1 METNIPERKNKYD
14 YFKTFGLLD
23 EYASLSD
30 LEANSNELHKI
41 INEFWEQGNHTN
53 EKAQALYL
61 ALAKFY
67 VESFY
72 KSLLNYGTMVEIPVN
87 YTEEDIEKV
96 LDSNKDI
103 VVQKS
108 LDLAKGTL
116 DNICGINDN
125 FEIPTF
131 GSTKQDDIRNFDPT
145 LLKDY
150 TSSVHRKFVEADLFI
165 QKIIEQ
171 KRRLENNDFIEI
183 RKGESVEYT
192 SANGTKKTISL

>member
-1 METNIPERKNKYD
+1 METNTPEIKNKYD

-41 INEFWEQGNHTN
+41 INEFWEQGNHN
-53 EKAQALYL
+53 KAKADALYKS
-61 ALAKFY
+61 LAKFY

-72 KSLLNYGTMVEIPVN
+72 KALSKHGIEVQIPVN
-87 YTEEDIEKV
+87 YTEEDIKKV
-96 LDSNKDI
+96 IDENKRI
-103 VVQKS
+103 IVQKT

-116 DNICGINDN
+116 DNICGINDD
-125 FEIPTF
+125 FDIPAF
-131 GSTKQDDIRNFDPT
+131 GSTSEEDIRNFDPT

-150 TSSVHRKFVEADLFI
+150 TSNVHRKFVKADLFI